1 MMRMIKRYMVLMAVT
16 AALFSCLDET
26 LVGTTYEAYPP
37 EEEVGERDMHMKISV
52 PRVYSVAGDIDRE
65 ERIDTLDVLVFK
77 PWPGNPG
84 KKVLLAALTG
94 RVVKDDMGKVRQNV
108 FKVGMPLGE
117 DLDVHVFA
125 NSHGDLLR
133 CGAFKARGR
142 EMQTV
147 LGSLIHAGK
156 YEMQK
161 PETLFPMHGCVEG
174 ITIKSDSKDELP
186 VSVLR
191 SVAKV
196 SVMINGTLTSDGKL
210 AGGELDEFKLYEM
223 YAFFPADSAR
233 IATADTTKFYT
244 AGPDAGNVKTATLP
258 AALRAGNRPDS
269 LSILK
274 TAAVKQI
281 ESIYLYENIPWSPD
295 GFDFETSRL
304 VLGGVFT
311 DRDGKQDKT
320 PDGTPRISYYRVNF
334 WDENEV
340 QYPVLRNHHY
350 VFSIKSVAAPG
361 YDTPR
366 DAAEGKPI
374 NIMVT
379 IIDWMNDLNDVIYD
393 GQNYFDLSDKNV
405 TLPRNANSVRTLQ
418 VESDVDVKDWKM
430 YFKDV
435 KNGVTTPQ
443 TWFTDK
449 QGKDSI
455 GGTTGTTLSN
465 SRYKVT
471 KERNKILVQVLK
483 KYSDLPVGESRS
495 DILVIAAKNLRV
507 YIYINQVDKSP
518 DDWGN
523 GGEDG
528 SDVGT
533 KGEDGVID
541 KVEVPDWTPGN
552 GGGTPDMETGLD

>member
-1 MMRMIKRYMVLMAVT
+1 MAVT
-16 AALFSCLDET
+16 AAFFSCLDET

-77 PWPGNPG
+77 PWPGKPG
-84 KKVLLAALTG
+84 KKILLAALTG
-94 RVVKDDMGKVRQNV
+94 RVVKDDMGRVVQNV

-156 YEMQK
+156 YKMQK

-174 ITIKSDSKDELP
+174 ITIKSDSNDELP

-196 SVMINGTLTSDGKL
+196 SVMVNGTLTSDGKL

-274 TAAVKQI
+274 TTAVKQI

-311 DRDGKQDKT
+311 DRDGKQDKN

-374 NIMVT
+374 NIMVK

-435 KNGVTTPQ
+435 KNGKTTPQ

-455 GGTTGTTLSN
+455 GGTTGATLSN

-483 KYSDLPVGESRS
+483 KYSDLPAGESRS

-552 GGGTPDMETGLD
+552 GNTGTPDMDAELD

>member
-1 MMRMIKRYMVLMAVT
+1 MKYIKRYMLLMAVT

-26 LVGTTYEAYPP
+26 LVSTGSMDAYPP
-37 EEEVGERDMHMKISV
+37 EEVVDARDMQLKISV
-52 PRVYSVAGDIDRE
+52 PRVYSAAGDIDRE

-84 KKVLLAALTG
+84 KKILLSALTG
-94 RVVKDDMGKVRQNV
+94 SVVKDDMGRVVQNV

-147 LGSLIHAGK
+147 LGSLINADK
-156 YEMQK
+156 YGLQK
-161 PETLFPMHGCVEG
+161 PETLLPMHGYVAG
-174 ITIKSDSKDELP
+174 INIKSDSEDVLP

-196 SVMINGTLTSDGKL
+196 SVMVNGTLTAEGGL

-223 YAFFPADSAR
+223 YVYFPADSAR

-244 AGPDAGNVKTATLP
+244 AGPDDGNVKTATLP
-258 AALRAGNRPDS
+258 AKFRAGNRPDS
-269 LSILK
+269 LSILNTK
-274 TAAVKQI
+274 AVKQV
-281 ESIYLYENIPWSPD
+281 ESIYLYENIPWTKD
-295 GFDFETSRL
+295 VFDFETSRL

-311 DRDGKQDKT
+311 DRSGKQDKN
-320 PDGTPRISYYRVNF
+320 PDGTPRVTYYRLNF

-340 QYPVLRNHHY
+340 PYPVLRNHHY
-350 VFSIKSVAAPG
+350 VFSIKSVAASG
-361 YDTPR
+361 YETPR

-374 NIMVT
+374 NITVN
-379 IIDWMNDLNDVIYD
+379 IIDWMNSLNDVVYD

-405 TLPRNANSVRTLQ
+405 LLPRNALSTRTLR
-418 VESDVDVKDWKM
+418 VESDVDVKDWQM

-455 GGTTGTTLSN
+455 SGTTGATLSN

-471 KERNKILVQVLK
+471 KEAGKILVQVLK

-495 DILVIAAKNLRV
+495 DVLVIAAKNLR
-507 YIYINQVDKSP
+507 IYINLNQADKSP

-523 GGEDG
+523 GSEEG

-533 KGEDGVID
+533 KGENGEIEG
-541 KVEVPDWTPGN
+541 VEVPEWTPGN
-552 GGGTPDMETGLD
+552 GSGTPDLDTGLD

>member
-1 MMRMIKRYMVLMAVT
+1 MAVT
-16 AALFSCLDET
+16 AAFFSCLDET

-311 DRDGKQDKT
+311 DRDGKQDKN

-435 KNGVTTPQ
+435 KNGKTTPQ

-455 GGTTGTTLSN
+455 GGTTGATLSN

-483 KYSDLPVGESRS
+483 KYSDLPAGESRS

-552 GGGTPDMETGLD
+552 GNTGTPDMDAELD

>member
-16 AALFSCLDET
+16 AAFFSCLDET

-84 KKVLLAALTG
+84 KKILLAALTG
-94 RVVKDDMGKVRQNV
+94 RVVKDDMGRVIQNV

-156 YEMQK
+156 YKMQK

-311 DRDGKQDKT
+311 DRDGKQDKN

-374 NIMVT
+374 NIMVK

-435 KNGVTTPQ
+435 KNGVTTPK